1 MANHPPPPQK
11 MKALRLL
18 EYNKGYKLCDDAP
31 VPTPKP
37 DEVLVRV
44 ATAGFCHSDLM
55 VHHGLTQVPLPFIGS
70 HEPAGTIV
78 SRGSD
83 VPEGWHVG
91 DRVGVTNFMDPC
103 DNCKGC
109 KWATQTIGSLDPR
122 FCDNR
127 TMCGILRRDGAFAEY
142 MTSWHG
148 ALVHLPDS
156 MSFEQAAPLMCA
168 GATVWHAINQADV
181 QAGQTVAIV
190 GIGGLG
196 VLGIQFAKA
205 RGYRVAAIDN
215 HETGLR
221 LATEVPSHLEPD
233 LILKYDDPETIRKIS
248 DFTDEIGLKAAVIC
262 NSDDDA
268 NDWAAHQ
275 LQPRGV
281 LVAAGFPEN
290 GLRFDPMNLVLR
302 EIVVK
307 GIVHCSIEET
317 REMMKFVT
325 DHGIRSHLSLLTME
339 EAEDIIAKTQAHTL
353 IGRPVVMIEG

>member
-1 MANHPPPPQK
+1 MSNESTIPEK
-11 MKALRLL
+11 MRALRLF
-18 EYNKGYKLCDDAP
+18 EYNKSYQLCDDVP

-44 ATAGFCHSDLM
+44 ATAGFCHSDIM

-78 SRGSD
+78 SLGSE
-83 VPEGWHVG
+83 VSESWHVG

-103 DNCKGC
+103 NGCGGC
-109 KWATQTIGSLDPR
+109 KWANQTIGSLDPR

-142 MTSWHG
+142 MTAWHG
-148 ALVHLPDS
+148 ALVHLPDD

-181 QAGQTVAIV
+181 RTGDTIAIV

-205 RGYRVAAIDN
+205 RGLRVVAIDN
-215 HETGLR
+215 HETGLK
-221 LATEVPSHLEPD
+221 LASEVPSHLKPD
-233 LILKYDDPETIRKIS
+233 LILKHDDPEAIQKIS
-248 DFTDEIGLKAAVIC
+248 DFTDEIGLKAAVVC

-268 NDWAAHQ
+268 NDWAAKR

-290 GLRFDPMNLVLR
+290 GFKFDPMNLVLR

-307 GIVHCSIEET
+307 GIVHCSMEET
-317 REMMKFVT
+317 KEMMEFVT
-325 DHGIRSHLSLLTME
+325 QHGIRSHLSLLAME
-339 EAEDIIAKTQAHTL
+339 EAEDIIAKSQAHAL
-353 IGRPVVMIEG
+353 VGRPVVKIQE

>member
-1 MANHPPPPQK
+1 
-11 MKALRLL
+11 
-18 EYNKGYKLCDDAP
+18 
-31 VPTPKP
+31 
-37 DEVLVRV
+37 
-44 ATAGFCHSDLM
+44 
-55 VHHGLTQVPLPFIGS
+55 
-70 HEPAGTIV
+70 
-78 SRGSD
+78 
-83 VPEGWHVG
+83 
-91 DRVGVTNFMDPC
+91 
-103 DNCKGC
+103 
-109 KWATQTIGSLDPR
+109 
-122 FCDNR
+122 
-127 TMCGILRRDGAFAEY
+127 MCGILRRDGAFAEY

-148 ALVHLPDS
+148 ALVHLPDN

-221 LATEVPSHLEPD
+221 LATEVPSHLKPD

-290 GLRFDPMNLVLR
+290 GFRFDPMNLVLR

-307 GIVHCSIEET
+307 GIVHCSMEET

-339 EAEDIIAKTQAHTL
+339 EAEDIIAKTQAYTL
-353 IGRPVVMIEG
+353 IGRPVVKIEG